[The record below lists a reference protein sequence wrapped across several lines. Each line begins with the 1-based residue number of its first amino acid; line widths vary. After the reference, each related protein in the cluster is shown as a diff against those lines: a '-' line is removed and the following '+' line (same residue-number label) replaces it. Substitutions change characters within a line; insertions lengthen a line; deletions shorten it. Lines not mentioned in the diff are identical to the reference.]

1 MSPEA
6 NPEEIKALIFKDKK
20 DFYKASE
27 ALYREHM
34 RRAGINPTIDNIT
47 ALQGEKKGFH
57 YVMLMVPA
65 SLAKKIENLG
75 INYVPL
81 GKKEAT
87 QFLTQKSKEFLR
99 DNGGGLEYIC

>member
-1 MSPEA
+1 
-6 NPEEIKALIFKDKK
+6 
-20 DFYKASE
+20 
-27 ALYREHM
+27 
-34 RRAGINPTIDNIT
+34 
-47 ALQGEKKGFH
+47 
-57 YVMLMVPA
+57 MLMVPA